1 MILNKK
7 SVTYVTDLKI
17 SVLKSILYCN
27 YYYYKDAA
35 ELMNIR
41 ISGASEQNGDAAR
54 EVNRACNV
62 KNMFERNARK
72 RL

>member
-1 MILNKK
+1 CCE
-7 SVTYVTDLKI
+7 SAFVPFDHFADFFTRAVTGLHNV
-17 SVLKSILYCN
+17 ILYCN

-62 KNMFERNARK
+62 KN
-72 RL
+72 